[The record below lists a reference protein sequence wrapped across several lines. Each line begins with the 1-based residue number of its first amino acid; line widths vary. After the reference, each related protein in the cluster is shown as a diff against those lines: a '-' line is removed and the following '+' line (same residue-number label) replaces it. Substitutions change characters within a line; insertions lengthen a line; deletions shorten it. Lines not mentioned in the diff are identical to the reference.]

1 MWERSTIIDVARDAG
16 VSPATVS
23 RVLNGAKPVSDEVS
37 RRVGDTVERLGYR
50 PNPAA
55 QGLLRGRSHAVG
67 VVVPDLSNPYFAEV
81 LKGVTAAADEY
92 DRRTL
97 IADTNEDVSQER
109 RVILEL
115 ARWVDGIVLCSP
127 RMPDAALRATA
138 ASVPNLVCINRV
150 LRDPPVAAV
159 VVDFRAGMRA
169 ICNHLLE
176 LGHRR
181 VAYLQGPKQAWSEK
195 ERQLALRAAGRRGL
209 EVTQVPCGPSTLD
222 GYRATDAALRSD
234 PSAIIAFSD
243 YVAFGV
249 LPRLAELDV
258 AVPDDI
264 SVTGFDDI
272 PMSGIT
278 MPGLTTVTVRKPL
291 LGQLA
296 WQQLQEVAEQRTGA
310 AVSVTPELVTRQS
323 TARPRRRRRIGANLR
338 AADDART

>member
-37 RRVGDTVERLGYR
+37 RRVRETVERLGYR
-50 PNPAA
+50 PIPAA

-258 AVPDDI
+258 AVPDDV

>member
-23 RVLNGAKPVSDEVS
+23 RVLNGAKPVSAEVS
-37 RRVGDTVERLGYR
+37 RRVRETVERLGYQ

-138 ASVPNLVCINRV
+138 TSVPNLVCINRV

-159 VVDFRAGMRA
+159 VVDFRAGMRSDLQPPA
-169 ICNHLLE
+169 RTRSSPGGLPAGAEAGVVGEGTSTCVARRRPPRSGSHAGAVRPEHDRRLPRDGRSPAQRPVGDHRVQRLRGIRRPAAPRGTRRGRTRRH
-176 LGHRR
+176 LGHRFR
-181 VAYLQGPKQAWSEK
+181 RHPDERYHDAWPHD
-195 ERQLALRAAGRRGL
+195 GRR
-209 EVTQVPCGPSTLD
+209 PK
-222 GYRATDAALRSD
+222 AAAR
-234 PSAIIAFSD
+234 PA
-243 YVAFGV
+243 
-249 LPRLAELDV
+249 RLAATARRRRE
-258 AVPDDI
+258 AP
-264 SVTGFDDI
+264 
-272 PMSGIT
+272 
-278 MPGLTTVTVRKPL
+278 
-291 LGQLA
+291 
-296 WQQLQEVAEQRTGA
+296 GA
-310 AVSVTPELVTRQS
+310 AVSVTPELVIRAS
-323 TARPRRRRRIGANLR
+323 TARPRRRRKIGAKLR
-338 AADDART
+338 AADDAGT